1 MNWKS
6 YAAVSGA
13 TVLAGWLASA
23 PPSNA
28 PSSAQSPQTRTP
40 PRPTGAAADAPIDIE
55 LQAMRL
61 QARLRPEREYAQ
73 PVRDPFR
80 FVPRRAIGAVAE
92 REPDVVAAP
101 LPPAADVVPPAPRVS
116 LSGVAEDQ
124 IDGRPLR
131 TAVLSSPTGVLIV
144 REGEEIL
151 GYYRVERIESDAVEL
166 VAIGSGM
173 TRRLAL
179 GASTP

>member
-1 MNWKS
+1 
-6 YAAVSGA
+6 
-13 TVLAGWLASA
+13 
-23 PPSNA
+23 
-28 PSSAQSPQTRTP
+28 
-40 PRPTGAAADAPIDIE
+40 
-55 LQAMRL
+55 
-61 QARLRPEREYAQ
+61 
-73 PVRDPFR
+73 
-80 FVPRRAIGAVAE
+80 
-92 REPDVVAAP
+92 
-101 LPPAADVVPPAPRVS
+101 VVPPAPRVS

-151 GYYRVERIESDAVEL
+151 GYYRVDRIESDAVEL

-179 GASTP
+179 GASIP